1 MTLVFLFA
9 AFLCVWLGCDF
20 LLLLCVSSLCVSDL
34 RAASWKN
41 ISVSHLCT
49 LVLGSFLRVTLIKQT
64 TTQTEQSGRFGWCK
78 QEVQLSVSFGRVVF
92 SLHLFTPLKILNC
105 THGCTHDY
113 HCITFT
119 IQKQTWWFSDE
130 SGVTRSIFVFCYLS
144 PSRFI
149 DVYAQRASHIDLHH

>member
-119 IQKQTWWFSDE
+119 IQKQTDDSQTNLELQEASLF
-130 SGVTRSIFVFCYLS
+130 FVIC
-144 PSRFI
+144 PQ
-149 DVYAQRASHIDLHH
+149 ADLLMYTPNGHLI